1 MSGHTEGVKEHGRCN
16 HVLTSSTN
24 ILVNNK
30 QDVCCVPDIWTAEG
44 GVVRGSTPIKQERP
58 TPTPTPNTPSS
69 TPAVT
74 PATTPT
80 PLLTTPTLPSLLAP
94 IQQVPL
100 DLVID
105 SCESSDLD
113 QNVTLDYVLNS
124 NGTATCKLCGELL
137 PSRNHWY
144 RHKYKTHATALYRC
158 DDCGVV
164 YKSKKGYETHMEVK
178 HAKVKTSCGERP
190 RKRDWQSVNK
200 SMEEAKRQQEE
211 AMVSAIIARVKLE
224 CAMEGED
231 CSRRGY
237 QKH

>member
-1 MSGHTEGVKEHGRCN
+1 MQPGGHVGMTKL
-16 HVLTSSTN
+16 LTFLVRAKRSTGHRVRQKVDEDYME
-24 ILVNNK
+24 L
-30 QDVCCVPDIWTAEG
+30 CCVPDIWTAEG
-44 GVVRGSTPIKQERP
+44 GVV
-58 TPTPTPNTPSS
+58 
-69 TPAVT
+69 
-74 PATTPT
+74 
-80 PLLTTPTLPSLLAP
+80 
-94 IQQVPL
+94 
-100 DLVID
+100 ID
-105 SCESSDLD
+105 SCDGANNDLE

-178 HAKVKTSCGERP
+178 HAKVKPSCGERP

-200 SMEEAKRQQEE
+200 TMEEAKRQQEE